1 MFQIMIT
8 VNLRQGKIQKL
19 IQFEIVEPNRNQIF
33 FHKMQ
38 MFAPLGIHLPSN
50 SYLLWWIPEIHVF
63 ELCIKT
69 ISL

>member
-8 VNLRQGKIQKL
+8 VDLRQGKIQKL

-38 MFAPLGIHLPSN
+38 MFAPLGIHL
-50 SYLLWWIPEIHVF
+50 
-63 ELCIKT
+63 K
-69 ISL
+69 